1 MCDTER
7 SKDFI
12 RRIVQTT
19 IAIGRMPWPEAM
31 GKVDA

>member
-12 RRIVQTT
+12 RRIVQTP
-19 IAIGRMPWPEAM
+19 IAIGRMPWHKTME
-31 GKVDA
+31 KVDA